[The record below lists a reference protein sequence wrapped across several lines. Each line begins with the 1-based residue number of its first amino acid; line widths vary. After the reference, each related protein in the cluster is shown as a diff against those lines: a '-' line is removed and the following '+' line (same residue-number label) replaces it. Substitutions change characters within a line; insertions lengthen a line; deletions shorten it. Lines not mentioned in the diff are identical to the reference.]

1 MFVQPKAAPKP
12 GAAAA
17 RPPPAVGHMR
27 DALPQLRKVCAR
39 RGRGHCLQGR
49 CQGSGLLLRAP
60 TPRLVASAK
69 GARRRSGSGSSGHQA
84 VLRNLVTVSLACRR
98 SCLCEWQRRLR
109 WHRSPRVSAGCAH
122 MLALAPHHT
131 KQGGCQDVGAVVP
144 KRQPSRLCAAA
155 HGLALVT
162 YLRTPVAHCMT
173 LSAAKAP
180 LQQRPASPGHV
191 CTDGRSCISRRVLH
205 SCVAAGALAAGHT
218 PSCCERPDAV
228 FSGCALAPRR
238 RTCSR
243 CWTMRPGGSWRPS
256 AAGLPRAH
264 PNGPTP
270 RPPRPRLPTLP
281 ARRPAARPARPAGTA
296 RAAPPR
302 SCPAGPLAA
311 RPARLAAAAGSRWR
325 QPPPRRQRG
334 RRLERLSLAARLR
347 AADPRS
353 LRCRVRPG
361 HAASIC
367 HTHHQPFTPSHR
379 FLSGPPTRSSRFL
392 NPPPPSG

>member
-1 MFVQPKAAPKP
+1 
-12 GAAAA
+12 
-17 RPPPAVGHMR
+17 
-27 DALPQLRKVCAR
+27 
-39 RGRGHCLQGR
+39 
-49 CQGSGLLLRAP
+49 
-60 TPRLVASAK
+60 
-69 GARRRSGSGSSGHQA
+69 
-84 VLRNLVTVSLACRR
+84 
-98 SCLCEWQRRLR
+98 
-109 WHRSPRVSAGCAH
+109 

-353 LRCRVRPG
+353 LRCRVRPNPRCV
-361 HAASIC
+361 HLPRPPPAVYAL
-367 HTHHQPFTPSHR
+367 HP

-392 NPPPPSG
+392 NPPPPSGGVRAGCSAQGSAKSSASQTPELLPRRGRLLRPRRRPARPRRLPAYDDRHWRAARDRAGRRCAHGCAARPPVCMPAACMPALCLHACSQPQTGRAPVADAIACWLWHACVQP